1 MTISLILIVIAT
13 ITLVYG
19 YNYVSGELKKD
30 AIRRCLMANGVF
42 GFCWNFGYAM
52 MSLCDNYDVCYR
64 WRRLALFGVFFY
76 MLVETIFVRQITG
89 TFKKHFTPVLVTLTI
104 LTTINFLL
112 VSSPSVVD
120 FFPYNGRTAYSSN
133 PVFARM
139 FQGAFLSCM
148 MILMVSMAI
157 YWWFHVTL
165 RREKEILI
173 LLVCAHLSL
182 LIAMIPDTILPT
194 YGYTSI
200 PTSGIGAFICYF
212 FNIFAAD
219 KLSAFELSANSMNE
233 FIYKNVENSVLF
245 FNAKGKLVFSNEYA
259 LKFFDIKEDDEPTFY
274 ELFEISKD
282 DARDLFYSPKH
293 TETVKLH
300 TKKSH
305 TVCSVVLSTLR
316 DKYND
321 PTYTA
326 CFVYDLTEEERMYN
340 EVNELK
346 QQLQIDLEKKT
357 RQMEQLTLQS
367 IATIANTIDAK
378 DEYTKGHSERVAI
391 YSTEIARALGWGEN
405 EIQQLRN
412 TALLHD
418 IGKIGVR
425 DAVLKKAD
433 RVTDSEYEELKQH
446 TIIGAEILKDI
457 TLIPDLDAG
466 ALYHHE
472 RYDGKGYPSGIKGK
486 DIPLNARI
494 IAVADAFDAMNTKRV
509 YRAPLPKDVI
519 LSELRKN
526 RGTQFDPEILDVF
539 IDLYEKTD
547 W

>member
-1 MTISLILIVIAT
+1 MTISLILIIIAT

-19 YNYVSGELKKD
+19 YNYVSGEHKRD
-30 AIRRCLMANGVF
+30 VIRWCLMANGIL
-42 GFCWNFGYAM
+42 GFCWNFGYGM
-52 MSLCDNYDVCYR
+52 MSLCTNYDVCYL
-64 WRRLALFGVFFY
+64 WRRLALFGVCFY
-76 MLVETIFVRQITG
+76 VLVECVFVRQITG
-89 TFKKHFTPVLVTLTI
+89 AFPKHFTPLLVILTV
-104 LTTINFLL
+104 LTTINYLL
-112 VSSPSVVD
+112 VSSPAVVN
-120 FFPYNGRTAYSSN
+120 FFPYNGRTAYSGN
-133 PVFARM
+133 PVFARA
-139 FQGAFLSCM
+139 FQGMFLSFM

-157 YWWFHVTL
+157 YWWFHITL
-165 RREKEILI
+165 RREKEIVI
-173 LLVCAHLSL
+173 LLVCSHLSL
-182 LIAMIPDTILPT
+182 IIAMIPDTILPT
-194 YGYTSI
+194 FGHTSI

-212 FNIFAAD
+212 FNIFVAY
-219 KLSAFELSANSMNE
+219 KLSAFELSTNSMND

-245 FNAKGKLVFSNEYA
+245 FNCKGKLVFSNEYA
-259 LKFFDIKEDDEPTFY
+259 LKFFDVKEDDEPTFY

-282 DARDLFYSPKH
+282 DARDLFFSPKH

-494 IAVADAFDAMNTKRV
+494 IGVADAFDAMNTKRV
-509 YRAPLPKDVI
+509 YRDPLPKDVI
-519 LSELRKN
+519 LSELKKN
-526 RGTQFDPEILDVF
+526 RGTQFDPEILDIF
-539 IDLYEKTD
+539 IDLYERD
-547 W
+547 AL